1 MDSRF
6 TRRSFLTVVG
16 AGATAASGLFARAS
30 QPATRVNFAVP
41 IFACDCHTHIF
52 GDPAQFPFFA
62 GRTYTPETAVPGE
75 MALMHAALHIERVVI
90 VTPSVYG
97 TDNSCTLYG
106 MKARGA
112 NARGIAVIDEKTPDA
127 ELERLRA
134 AGFRG
139 LRLNLATA
147 GQTDAATARRRLQTA
162 IGQAKGV
169 GWHIQ
174 MFTSL
179 AVIAGIRDLV
189 MASDVQVVFDH
200 FGGTVA
206 ASGLEQPGFSDL
218 LELLRSGKAY
228 VKISGAY
235 RASSQGPDY
244 ADVTPFAQAMIGA
257 NAERVL
263 WGSDWPHPD
272 TASVAGRK
280 ATDIAPLLPIDDGRL
295 LNQLA
300 VWAPDAAVRKK
311 ILVDNPARLYGF

>member
-1 MDSRF
+1 MDFRF
-6 TRRSFLTVVG
+6 TRRKFLTVAAAG
-16 AGATAASGLFARAS
+16 AGGLFGRAS
-30 QPATRVNFAVP
+30 QPVTPVDFDVP
-41 IFACDCHTHIF
+41 AGACDCHTHIF
-52 GDPAQFPFFA
+52 GDPARFPLFA
-62 GRTYTPETAVPGE
+62 GRTYTPETALPEE
-75 MALMHAALHIERVVI
+75 MARVHEALHMQRVVI

-97 TDNSCTLYG
+97 SDNSCSLYG

-112 NARGIAVIDEKTPDA
+112 NARGIAVIDEKTSA
-127 ELERLRA
+127 NELERLQK

-147 GQTDAATARRRLQTA
+147 GQADAATARRRLRTA
-162 IGQAKGV
+162 IGQAKRV

-189 MASDVQVVFDH
+189 LASDVPVVFDH

-206 ASGLEQPGFSDL
+206 ALGVEQSGFGDL
-218 LELLRSGKAY
+218 LHFLRSGKAY

-235 RASSQGPDY
+235 RASSRGPDY
-244 ADVTPFAQAMIGA
+244 PDVTPFAMALIGA

-280 ATDIAPLLPIDDGRL
+280 TTDIAPLLPIDDGRL

-311 ILVDNPARLYGF
+311 ILVDNPARMYKF